1 MKPTTVLWCSRFD
14 LSVCKPYNT
23 YVDSEKKE
31 REREK
36 EKECMYMYICIYIY
50 NTYVLFEASRSRPG
64 ISQNKIKLA
73 LYVCA

>member
-31 REREK
+31 RERERK
-36 EKECMYMYICIYIY
+36 RKSVCMYIYICTHIYIYMY

-64 ISQNKIKLA
+64 MAQIK
-73 LYVCA
+73 

>member
-23 YVDSEKKE
+23 YVDSEKRE

-36 EKECMYMYICIYIY
+36 EKECMYMCIYIY
-50 NTYVLFEASRSRPG
+50 MYAY
-64 ISQNKIKLA
+64 I
-73 LYVCA
+73 